1 MRVAA
6 IDVGTNSVHLLVA
19 DVSPTGEIQVVEKA
33 REQVELGRGGL
44 ENNELTEDAMERG
57 RSAMRSF
64 KEAIDGLEVE
74 AVTAAATSAVREARN
89 GSHFVRSVREQTGIH
104 IKVISGPAEA
114 RLIYLG
120 SRADLDFAR
129 GYALILD
136 LGGGSA
142 ELILCDSSQPLV
154 QRSLPL
160 GHIRLAEAFG
170 DADPPSPKTIKA
182 LRAHVRS
189 QLLPLQT
196 EIPSGRFGSFTGTS
210 GSVRT
215 LARMATL
222 ARGEQVPTHDH
233 GLILR
238 PNELAKLIRAFTSKK
253 SASYVEIPGM
263 DARRRDT
270 ILFAAVMVHESM
282 KVFGASE
289 IVASERSLR
298 DGLLQEW
305 ILANQPE
312 LALSKTVAW
321 PRMRAVLRTMARYE
335 VDRPH
340 AEHVRDLAL
349 RLFDDLQ
356 PVHGLDGE
364 ARRLLE
370 FGALLHDV
378 GHHIAGESHNRHGQ
392 YLIQHTRLP
401 GFTAP
406 QVAMLGNI
414 VRYHRGGRPKKGQ
427 ATFDALSKSQ
437 QRQLQWLAG
446 MLRVADGLDRSHSQ
460 PVEQV
465 AVTSSS
471 DELRIDAYTTEQ
483 AHLERWA
490 VQRRKRLLE
499 RVSGRTVRILVH
511 GQGAAPPDAAA

>member
-19 DVSPTGEIQVVEKA
+19 DVAPDGEIRLVEKA

-44 ENNELTEDAMERG
+44 DRNLLTDDAMERG
-57 RSAMRSF
+57 RAALRSF
-64 KEAIDGLEVE
+64 KQAIDGLDVD

-89 GSHFVRSVREQTGIH
+89 GSQFVRSVREETGIH

-120 SRADLDFAR
+120 CRADLDFAR
-129 GYALILD
+129 GYALLLD

-142 ELILCDSSQPLV
+142 ELILCDSAQPLV

-170 DADPPSPKTIKA
+170 DEDPPSPRAWKA
-182 LRAHVRS
+182 LRAHVRAK
-189 QLLPLQT
+189 LLPLQN
-196 EIPSGRFGSFTGTS
+196 EIPAGRFGTFTGTS
-210 GSVRT
+210 GAVRT

-238 PNELAKLIRAFTSKK
+238 PAELQRLIRQFSSMKRSRYA
-253 SASYVEIPGM
+253 EIPGM

-270 ILFAAVMVHESM
+270 LPFAAGMVLETM
-282 KVFGASE
+282 KVFGANE

-298 DGLLQEW
+298 DGLLQDW

-321 PRMRAVLRTMARYE
+321 PRMRAVLHMMDRYQ

-340 AEHVRDLAL
+340 AEKVRDLAL
-349 RLFDDLQ
+349 RLFDELQ
-356 PVHGLDGE
+356 TVHELDGE
-364 ARRLLE
+364 ARRMLE
-370 FGALLHDV
+370 FSALLHDV
-378 GHHIAGESHNRHGQ
+378 GHHISGESHNRHGQ
-392 YLIQHTRLP
+392 YLIQHSRLT

-406 QVAMLGNI
+406 QVALLGNV
-414 VRYHRGGRPKKGQ
+414 VRYHRGGRPKRGQ
-427 ATFDALSKSQ
+427 ATYDALSKIQ
-437 QRQLQWLAG
+437 QRTLQWLAG
-446 MLRVADGLDRSHSQ
+446 ILRVADGLDRSHQQ
-460 PVEQV
+460 PVQDLSVEV
-465 AVTSSS
+465 GV
-471 DELRIDAYTTEQ
+471 DELRVDATTTEQ

-499 RVSGRTVRILVH
+499 RIAGRTVRILVH
-511 GQGAAPPDAAA
+511 DEPPSTPLDGA